1 MLLPVVAIPDP
12 AANFL
17 HVGVQIFF
25 IAPLRNLGKNA
36 LQLLI
41 RLLFGWG
48 DFFATVF
55 PLDGALPVQCQLP
68 LFCPLDRILNVG

>member
-17 HVGVQIFF
+17 HVGAQIFF

-36 LQLLI
+36 LQLLV
-41 RLLFGWG
+41 RLLIGWG
-48 DFFATVF
+48 EFFAKVLL
-55 PLDGALPVQCQLP
+55 LDSSLRVQRQLT
-68 LFCPLDRILNVG
+68 LFCPLDCILNIG